1 MVVSPQERDAM
12 HRLMQIMNGESP
24 TPTVGSTAQHQQ
36 QPVVLAGP
44 GQISEHDVRAMADV
58 LRKLNSVPSQAHML
72 NETVVDPTLT
82 EAMQTQSMP
91 DGVKIG
97 VYKIISRMDES
108 RVAGKQ
114 HFSVVNNTTGETLAH
129 ELSLYEAA
137 HSLVRLLNQGMF
149 FNSEPVRS
157 LLEAEAA
164 YTGHKI
170 DAVRYHRMAR
180 RLQRENQLAKADL
193 METRKQSSMD
203 RAMTAK
209 AQVKKIYKNSL

>member
-12 HRLMQIMNGESP
+12 HRLMQIMNGE
-24 TPTVGSTAQHQQ
+24 TPSDTVAHRDVS

-44 GQISEHDVRAMADV
+44 GQVSEHDVRAMADV
-58 LRKLNSVPSQAHML
+58 LRKLNSVPVQSHML
-72 NETVVDPTLT
+72 SESVVDPMLT
-82 EAMQTQSMP
+82 EALQTHSTP

-97 VYKIISRMDES
+97 VYKIISRLDET

-149 FNSEPVRS
+149 FNSEPVRA

-164 YTGHKI
+164 YTAHKI
-170 DAVRYHRMAR
+170 DAVRYHRMVR
-180 RLQRENQLAKADL
+180 RLQRDNQPAKADL

-203 RAMTAK
+203 RAMAAK
-209 AQVKKIYKNSL
+209 AQVKKIYNNSL